1 MALSSLP
8 LAMAVGCS
16 SAGEPVDVAGPR
28 TGATGTGLP
37 QGDTAPDPRT
47 SPSTDD
53 SLQPPG
59 FTNPHV
65 PASPTTGSGAGQPGI
80 AAGPGVRVPA
90 GERADR
96 PVQPGVTTPGR
107 LPRLLEAMPDY
118 PVPANYR
125 PIPDASVPAPPIDWQ
140 SLHAPVPVEPVAPIA
155 PPPRTLRLGD
165 FTSPVPDDLPGPVLD
180 TVNGLAA
187 HAEAAIA
194 TGGQSIGLAPG
205 RADKVAAGIVAGAA
219 LGVVGASIP
228 AAVAGAAAGAAVG
241 AAIGFGVGV
250 AGTPAGTALGAAV
263 AGLPTG
269 GAAAVPGAVA
279 GALAVAGTST
289 AVGAAIGAA
298 VGGVGAGL
306 GAAVLGGVAGAAAGG
321 IIGAHV

>member
-1 MALSSLP
+1 MSSLP

-16 SAGEPVDVAGPR
+16 SAGEPVEVAAPR

-37 QGDTAPDPRT
+37 QGDTVPDRGAQ
-47 SPSTDD
+47 PSAEDG
-53 SLQPPG
+53 LQPPG
-59 FTNPHV
+59 VTGPGV
-65 PASPTTGSGAGQPGI
+65 PASPTTGSGSAQPGI
-80 AAGPGVRVPA
+80 AAVPGVRVPAA

-96 PVQPGVTTPGR
+96 PAQPGVTTPGR

-165 FTSPVPDDLPGPVLD
+165 FTSPVPENLPDNVLD
-180 TVNGLAA
+180 TVNGIAA

-219 LGVVGASIP
+219 LGVVGAGIP
-228 AAVAGAAAGAAVG
+228 AAVAGAAVGAAVG
-241 AAIGFGVGV
+241 A
-250 AGTPAGTALGAAV
+250 
-263 AGLPTG
+263 
-269 GAAAVPGAVA
+269 
-279 GALAVAGTST
+279 
-289 AVGAAIGAA
+289 
-298 VGGVGAGL
+298 
-306 GAAVLGGVAGAAAGG
+306 G
-321 IIGAHV
+321 I